1 MLIMDVDDDDDV
13 GNDDVNDDDHDGDE
27 TKFTVWSHN

>member
-1 MLIMDVDDDDDV
+1 MIMDVDDDDVV

-27 TKFTVWSHN
+27 PKFTV